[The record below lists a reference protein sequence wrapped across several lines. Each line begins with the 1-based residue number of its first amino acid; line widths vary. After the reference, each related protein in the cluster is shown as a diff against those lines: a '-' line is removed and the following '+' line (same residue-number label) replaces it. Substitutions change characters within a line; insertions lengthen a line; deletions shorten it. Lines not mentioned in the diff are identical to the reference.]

1 LGNDSADYPRQ
12 HFKMRDSV
20 SLRLTEMF
28 WNGTGNVVVGSERNG
43 AAADAVNAE
52 GQIENW
58 AQDRQKP
65 DRDQP
70 ESRGA
75 RISFVEQGVN

>member
-1 LGNDSADYPRQ
+1 MLGKAEVPNMDMEYFIAGA
-12 HFKMRDSV
+12 MGV
-20 SLRLTEMF
+20 ALTLIL
-28 WNGTGNVVVGSERNG
+28 V
-43 AAADAVNAE
+43 AIE